1 VKTFSHAFRFA
12 PLGMLL
18 LFALGCGYPEAQPV
32 NMEIISSLRTAC
44 SARNAAWLEA
54 NAEKIEA
61 QRAAG
66 AMNDTEYEAF
76 TGILAQA
83 RGGDWEDAE
92 YACLAF
98 QKAQRPTPEQVEK
111 IRAFHEK

>member
-1 VKTFSHAFRFA
+1 MKIFSATFRIGL
-12 PLGMLL
+12 PCLL
-18 LFALGCGYPEAQPV
+18 LLALGCGYPAAQPV

-44 SARNAAWLEA
+44 SARNTDWLEA
-54 NAEKIEA
+54 NADKIEA

-66 AMNDTEYEAF
+66 EMSDAEYKAF
-76 TGILAQA
+76 SGILAQA
-83 RGGDWEDAE
+83 RSGNWDDAE
-92 YACLAF
+92 HACLAF